1 MNVVNEVS
9 PSDAGAVLMP
19 LLCADG
25 YTNFLIKIITTGN
38 DLQYRMEF
46 EVYEVCSWECDET
59 NTVSETELYLTGT
72 IKWDGCSHVWF
83 GEKDKNGNTDGY
95 LHLCGK
101 TYWQRH
107 SDLMMKIYELAEKTI
122 TGYDEEIGA

>member
-1 MNVVNEVS
+1 MRE
-9 PSDAGAVLMP
+9 SDLTP
-19 LLCADG
+19 LLCDG
-25 YTNFLIKIITTGN
+25 DYINFLIKVITKGD

-46 EVYEVCSWECDET
+46 EVYEVCSWALDGK
-59 NTVSETELYLTGT
+59 NTPSETGLYLEGA

-83 GEKDKNGNTDGY
+83 GEKDESEVHEGY

-107 SDLMMKIYELAEKTI
+107 ADVMMKIYELAENTI
-122 TGYDEEIGA
+122 LGYDAEVGA

>member
-1 MNVVNEVS
+1 MSEANVVS
-9 PSDAGAVLMP
+9 PSDEGAVLMP

-25 YTNFLIKIITTGN
+25 YTNFLIKILTSGD

-46 EVYEVCSWECDET
+46 EIYEVCSWECDDD
-59 NTVSETELYLTGT
+59 NTPAETELYLEGT

-83 GEKDKNGNTDGY
+83 GEKDENDNRDGY

-101 TYWQRH
+101 TYWKRH
-107 SDLMMKIYELAEKTI
+107 AELMLKVYELAERTI
-122 TGYDEEIGA
+122 TGYDAKVGA